1 MDHGGHT
8 PWEPAGH
15 GCAILHGP
23 HVGNAAD
30 DYAALDAAGAALA
43 VAPGDLGAA
52 VARLAGDPG
61 RARDMGARARALLRD
76 RAGDPAALVARILD
90 LAHPSG

>member
-1 MDHGGHT
+1 MASSSHRASRSR
-8 PWEPAGH
+8 PRNSP
-15 GCAILHGP
+15 
-23 HVGNAAD
+23 
-30 DYAALDAAGAALA
+30 ALA

-61 RARDMGARARALLRD
+61 RARDMGGRARALLRD